1 MENELTPY
9 DKQVMNYHTVR
20 RYLRMNPDVLDR
32 LSEAQ
37 AECMRLYYLEQV
49 TMEEAALRRGV
60 NVSTVSRTLKRGRER
75 VARIGGLQLE
85 ENRRTPHPSAALT
98 PSPQGE
104 GKGKAATEPNEM
116 GLERKGRRGE
126 RI

>member
-1 MENELTPY
+1 MENELTVY
-9 DKQVMNYHTVR
+9 EKQVMNYQIVR
-20 RYLRMNPDVLDR
+20 RYLRMNPDVLAR
-32 LSEAQ
+32 LSEKQ
-37 AECMRLYYLEQV
+37 EICMRMYYIQSMSMLDIA
-49 TMEEAALRRGV
+49 EARGI

-75 VARIGGLQLE
+75 VVRIGGLRLE
-85 ENRRTPHPSAALT
+85 EIRRTPHPSAALT

-104 GKGKAATEPNEM
+104 GKGKAATEPNAM